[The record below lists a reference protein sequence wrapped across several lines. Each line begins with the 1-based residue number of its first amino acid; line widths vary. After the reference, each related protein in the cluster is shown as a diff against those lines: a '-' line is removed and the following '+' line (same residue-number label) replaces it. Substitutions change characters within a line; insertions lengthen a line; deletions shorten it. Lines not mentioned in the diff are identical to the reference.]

1 MMRLFLF
8 ITHSMIVKQK
18 VYKASIAILEEKI
31 AFSNS
36 LLKEL
41 AQGAENASKSSAGDK
56 HETGRA
62 MVQLE
67 QEKIGNQLLELEA
80 MYNELQKLENQN
92 KTVTITKGSLIDT
105 SSGIFYLSIGLGKV
119 MVDNEI
125 IFALSAQS
133 PFGKQ
138 LVGLKKGD
146 VVMFNGKES
155 KINRID

>member
-1 MMRLFLF
+1 M
-8 ITHSMIVKQK
+8 
-18 VYKASIAILEEKI
+18 
-31 AFSNS
+31 
-36 LLKEL
+36 

-80 MYNELQKLENQN
+80 MYNELQKLEHQN
-92 KTVTITKGSLIDT
+92 TSLTISKGSLIETT
-105 SSGIFYLSIGLGKV
+105 SGLFYLSVGLGKV
-119 MVDNEI
+119 I
-125 IFALSAQS
+125 IENTTFFVLSPQS

-138 LVGLKKGD
+138 LIGLKKGD

-155 KINRID
+155 KINMIC

>member
-1 MMRLFLF
+1 MAFF
-8 ITHSMIVKQK
+8 IYIVYQMTLKQK
-18 VYKASIAILEEKI
+18 VYSASLAIIKDKI

-41 AQGAENASKSSAGDK
+41 AEGAENASKSSAGDK

-80 MYNELQKLENQN
+80 MYNELQKLEHQN
-92 KTVTITKGSLIDT
+92 TSLTISKGSLIET
-105 SSGIFYLSIGLGKV
+105 SSGLFYLSIGLGKV

-125 IFALSAQS
+125 IFVLSAQS

-138 LVGLKKGD
+138 LVGLKIND
-146 VVMFNGKES
+146 TLTFNGEIS
-155 KINRID
+155 VIQFFE

>member
-1 MMRLFLF
+1 VAFF
-8 ITHSMIVKQK
+8 IYIVYQMTLKQK
-18 VYKASIAILEEKI
+18 VYSASLAIIKDKI

-41 AQGAENASKSSAGDK
+41 AEGAENASKSSAGDK

-80 MYNELQKLENQN
+80 MYNELQKLEHQN
-92 KTVTITKGSLIDT
+92 TSLTISKGSLIET
-105 SSGIFYLSIGLGKV
+105 SSGLFYLSIGLGKV

-125 IFALSAQS
+125 IFVLSAQS

-138 LVGLKKGD
+138 LVGLKIND
-146 VVMFNGKES
+146 TLTFNGEIS
-155 KINRID
+155 VIQFFE